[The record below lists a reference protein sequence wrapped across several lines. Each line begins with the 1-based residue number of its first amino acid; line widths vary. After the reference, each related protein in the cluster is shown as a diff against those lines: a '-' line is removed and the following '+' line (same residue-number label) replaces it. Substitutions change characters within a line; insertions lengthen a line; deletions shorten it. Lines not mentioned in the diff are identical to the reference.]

1 MNRTSWACMPT
12 WFDSC
17 YCLQYMDLWYDFY
30 VVLLW
35 YDLLYK
41 IYYLNLAMVMFIEL
55 CNFVYG
61 YDQRIVKD
69 HMDGHG
75 DSFDYW

>member
-1 MNRTSWACMPT
+1 MHAHRIRFLLLFAIYEFMI
-12 WFDSC
+12 WFD
-17 YCLQYMDLWYDFY
+17 

-41 IYYLNLAMVMFIEL
+41 MFYFNLDKVMFVEL
-55 CNFVYG
+55 CDFVYG

-69 HMDGHG
+69 DMDGHNASS
-75 DSFDYW
+75 DFL

>member
-1 MNRTSWACMPT
+1 
-12 WFDSC
+12 
-17 YCLQYMDLWYDFY
+17 
-30 VVLLW
+30 
-35 YDLLYK
+35 
-41 IYYLNLAMVMFIEL
+41 MFIEL

-75 DSFDYW
+75 DSFDY

>member
-1 MNRTSWACMPT
+1 MPIG
-12 WFDSC
+12 FDSC
-17 YCLQYMDLWYDFY
+17 YCLQYIDLWYDFD

-41 IYYLNLAMVMFIEL
+41 IYYFNLAMVMFIEL
-55 CNFVYG
+55 CNFFYG

-69 HMDGHG
+69 HMDGHD
-75 DSFDYW
+75 DSSDYL